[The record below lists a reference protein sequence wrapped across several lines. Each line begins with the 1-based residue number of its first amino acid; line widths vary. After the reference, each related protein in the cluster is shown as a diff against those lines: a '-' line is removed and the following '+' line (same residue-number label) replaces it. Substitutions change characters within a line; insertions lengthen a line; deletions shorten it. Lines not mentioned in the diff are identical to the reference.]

1 MFASSILS
9 LVNAR
14 CISILIN
21 PCCYYFYLYQGKK
34 DLARMDVEDEDA
46 YDSVDEML
54 NTGPQSAE
62 LDDSDFDP
70 ELDRRR

>member
-1 MFASSILS
+1 
-9 LVNAR
+9 
-14 CISILIN
+14 
-21 PCCYYFYLYQGKK
+21 
-34 DLARMDVEDEDA
+34 MDVEDEDA

-62 LDDSDFDP
+62 TGDDSDFDP